1 MTRMASSVAKPDG
14 EAIIVKISS
23 PIKEDL
29 SVVMLMERVA
39 KVALGKRKNKKMR
52 RARILIPPV

>member
-1 MTRMASSVAKPDG
+1 MASSVAKPDG

-29 SVVMLMERVA
+29 SVVMLMERAA
-39 KVALGKRKNKKMR
+39 KRGVGKRRRKNTR
-52 RARILIPPV
+52 RARSLMFSV